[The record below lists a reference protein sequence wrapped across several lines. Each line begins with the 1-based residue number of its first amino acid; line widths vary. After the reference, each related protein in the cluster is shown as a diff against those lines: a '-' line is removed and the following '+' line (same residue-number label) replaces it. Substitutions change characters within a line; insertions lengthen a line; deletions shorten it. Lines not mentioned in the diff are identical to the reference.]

1 MPFNNVTN
9 KHKIQNIRKGGLK
22 MNFVFSIKHCSDEDH
37 ANGDN
42 NNNINND
49 HITKVRPNQLQ
60 FHDDDGS
67 CLYYR

>member
-1 MPFNNVTN
+1 
-9 KHKIQNIRKGGLK
+9 

-37 ANGDN
+37 ANGDD